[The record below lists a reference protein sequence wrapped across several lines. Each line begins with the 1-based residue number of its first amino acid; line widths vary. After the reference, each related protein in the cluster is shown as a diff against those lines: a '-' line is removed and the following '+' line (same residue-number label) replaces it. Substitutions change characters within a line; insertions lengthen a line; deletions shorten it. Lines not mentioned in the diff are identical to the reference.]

1 MESLVSIK
9 ENNKELYEKLFNYD
23 CKVTYN
29 DKLLYEGKFNEDIDL
44 GKYNKSQIIYNFN
57 IKDKNILI
65 LCDYNNSIDKLK
77 KLFENQEFESIYSDA
92 KLFNKTMNL
101 ANNLPLLNIDERLY
115 DTDIKKNIRKYGMN
129 FKKIYENLMFVES

>member
-29 DKLLYEGKFNEDIDL
+29 DKVLYEGKFNEDIDL

-65 LCDYNNSIDKLK
+65 LCDYNNNIDKLK

-101 ANNLPLLNIDERLY
+101 ANNLPLLNIDESLY

>member
-1 MESLVSIK
+1 MESLISIK

-29 DKLLYEGKFNEDIDL
+29 DKILYEGKFNEDIDL

-101 ANNLPLLNIDERLY
+101 ANNLPLLNIDESLY

>member
-29 DKLLYEGKFNEDIDL
+29 DKVLYEGKFNEDIDL

-101 ANNLPLLNIDERLY
+101 ANNLPLLNIDESLY

>member
-101 ANNLPLLNIDERLY
+101 ANNLPLLNIDESLY